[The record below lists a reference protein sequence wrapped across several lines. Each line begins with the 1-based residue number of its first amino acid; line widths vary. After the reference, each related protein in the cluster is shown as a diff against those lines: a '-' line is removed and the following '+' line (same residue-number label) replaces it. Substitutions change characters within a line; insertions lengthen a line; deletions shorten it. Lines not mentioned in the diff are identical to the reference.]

1 MDSVSPFGHYYG
13 PQLLIYYLETRK
25 RQNTGAGREGLIL
38 RKKDKEDHKR
48 VRGSN
53 LIGVH

>member
-1 MDSVSPFGHYYG
+1 M
-13 PQLLIYYLETRK
+13 ETRK

-38 RKKDKEDHKR
+38 RKKDKEEYKS

-53 LIGVH
+53 HYGHPLADGLQ